1 KAFQEVPSPQFPR
14 PSEFD
19 LRSFS
24 ALQKWDAQ
32 VYGFQLPESE
42 FHQKWDSTSDGRAKN
57 LHDFPGSQYLMA
69 VLMGTK
75 KYVKIPVPTLAIFAI
90 PHVPETWMTESTDPG
105 VRKAAAAYFTN
116 VDLLAEKQAK
126 AFQDGVPGARVIR
139 QRGTHYI
146 FISNESDVLR
156 EMGAFLAGLK

>member
-1 KAFQEVPSPQFPR
+1 
-14 PSEFD
+14 
-19 LRSFS
+19 
-24 ALQKWDAQ
+24 
-32 VYGFQLPESE
+32 
-42 FHQKWDSTSDGRAKN
+42 
-57 LHDFPGSQYLMA
+57 
-69 VLMGTK
+69 
-75 KYVKIPVPTLAIFAI
+75 
-90 PHVPETWMTESTDPG
+90 MTESTDPG

-156 EMGAFLAGLK
+156 EMGAFLAGLKRSEEHTSELQSLTNLVCRLLLEKKKKKNIQKEAQTNEKT